1 MVLKV
6 KFMPDLSQQHILGF
20 KTILNGIKNAFFILE
35 I

>member
-6 KFMPDLSQQHILGF
+6 KFMPDFSQQHISGF
-20 KTILNGIKNAFFILE
+20 KIILNSIKNAFFILE